1 MVNNC
6 FNKTKLIMHEKFN
19 MMTVNT
25 KNLKNSKT
33 FKAELHGF
41 HIVEPSP

>member
-1 MVNNC
+1 M
-6 FNKTKLIMHEKFN
+6 K
-19 MMTVNT
+19 
-25 KNLKNSKT
+25 KNFSLFDIDMKKLKNSKS